1 MALKIDTKFEAKMTC
16 ASKNE
21 TRNSARVL
29 ESLKIGTLMTS
40 FLKLEMCEPKIY
52 RGVICHDNEEW
63 CKIEVELTC
72 QFKIEHS
79 EISKNSTLM
88 GCFWPKY
95 LMFELKKYRGI
106 MFYGTEYWCK
116 IWRKTDFGFKN
127 DRNLANFDQS
137 TQKSQN
143 QDFYWVL

>member
-52 RGVICHDNEEW
+52 RGVTCHDNEE
-63 CKIEVELTC
+63 
-72 QFKIEHS
+72 
-79 EISKNSTLM
+79 
-88 GCFWPKY
+88 
-95 LMFELKKYRGI
+95 
-106 MFYGTEYWCK
+106 
-116 IWRKTDFGFKN
+116 
-127 DRNLANFDQS
+127 
-137 TQKSQN
+137 
-143 QDFYWVL
+143 